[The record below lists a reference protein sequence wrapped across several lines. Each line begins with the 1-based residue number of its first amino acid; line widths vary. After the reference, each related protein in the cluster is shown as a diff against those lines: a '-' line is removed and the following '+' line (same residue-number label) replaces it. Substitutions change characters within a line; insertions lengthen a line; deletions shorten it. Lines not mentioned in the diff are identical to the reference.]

1 MCINHRSAD
10 IAVAEEFLNCADVIP
25 VHEWMGCKRMAKCMR
40 GCRAPAWHRLC
51 SGRFAKSLQPFSDA
65 VSLQYTDPSWTASVS
80 RIPLATESNLRS
92 QKQWKG
98 ARSKSTVVITR
109 LTGEACG
116 FPFEENKEYL
126 VYVVTEPKDIQTG
139 ICTGTKNITDAE
151 QEIEQLDKLLK
162 LR

>member
-1 MCINHRSAD
+1 MLMGLIVSYV
-10 IAVAEEFLNCADVIP
+10 VAIGPAYACT
-25 VHEWMGCKRMAKCMR
+25 CM
-40 GCRAPAWHRLC
+40 APATAADALQKSSAVFRGRVVTIYRSFFDRLGITNTAGHRVQ
-51 SGRFAKSLQPFSDA
+51 FEI
-65 VSLQYTDPSWTASVS
+65 T
-80 RIPLATESNLRS
+80 
-92 QKQWKG
+92 KQWKG

-151 QEIEQLDKLLK
+151 QEMEQLDKLLK
-162 LR
+162 SR